1 MFKYCYICNKKIDV
15 DNKDEY
21 KIIDGNCY
29 CNCCIESKN
38 NTEKSSYTLC
48 ADCGKPIDKDNIF
61 QCVKISNKFY
71 CKDCAIK
78 NQTIKTADTIES
90 TAILSFLKVLIGIMS
105 IIGFIGGFIL
115 GNNSIHFNYIIMIS
129 VWLSFALLIIFLFL
143 FYIIIKNQL
152 KIIEQNNTKIK
163 K

>member
-29 CNCCIESKN
+29 CNDCIKN
-38 NTEKSSYTLC
+38 KNRTVKSSYALC
-48 ADCGKPIDKDNIF
+48 ADCGKPIDKTNIF
-61 QCVKISNKFY
+61 QCVEINGKFY
-71 CKDCAIK
+71 CKDCATKI
-78 NQTIKTADTIES
+78 QATKTADNVQL
-90 TAILSFLKVLIGIMS
+90 APILSFLKVLIVILS
-105 IIGFIGGFIL
+105 VIGFISGIVFGK
-115 GNNSIHFNYIIMIS
+115 NSIYFSYTVMIS
-129 VWLSFALLIIFLFL
+129 VWLSFALLVLFLFL
-143 FYIIIKNQL
+143 FYVVIKNQL